1 MFNIKNL
8 LIDFDAQNRIL
19 VNRLLGYFLANLFHN
34 LFIFITGFIIKPVME
49 IRDWFGV
56 KLFLQTPVPL
66 IL

>member
-19 VNRLLGYFLANLFHN
+19 AYRLFLANLFHN

>member
-19 VNRLLGYFLANLFHN
+19 VKRLFFSQFISQPVYFHN
-34 LFIFITGFIIKPVME
+34 TFYHKTCYGNTGLVWRRTFFAK
-49 IRDWFGV
+49 
-56 KLFLQTPVPL
+56 PVPL